1 MPDRSNIDP
10 NKLRAYLATSY
21 RIGTGPNA
29 IVLTVGQR
37 SATLA
42 SLFATHG
49 VDCGAFITAYNPR
62 GTAQSATENARAHA
76 QLAHVLHS
84 RGLQFL
90 AGSGTEDGSNWPAEL
105 SWFALGLTLS
115 AAREIGTTFDQ
126 DAIVWADSD
135 AVPQLILLR

>member
-10 NKLRAYLATSY
+10 SKLRAYLA
-21 RIGTGPNA
+21 
-29 IVLTVGQR
+29 
-37 SATLA
+37 
-42 SLFATHG
+42 
-49 VDCGAFITAYNPR
+49 
-62 GTAQSATENARAHA
+62 
-76 QLAHVLHS
+76 HVLYS

>member
-21 RIGTGPNA
+21 RIGTGPNE
-29 IVLTVGQR
+29 IVLNVGQR
-37 SATLA
+37 SAALA
-42 SLFATHG
+42 SLFGTHD

-62 GTAQSATENARAHA
+62 
-76 QLAHVLHS
+76 
-84 RGLQFL
+84 
-90 AGSGTEDGSNWPAEL
+90 GTEDGSNWPAEL

>member
-1 MPDRSNIDP
+1 MPDRSNIDSS
-10 NKLRAYLATSY
+10 KLRAYLATSY

-62 GTAQSATENARAHA
+62 GTAQSSEANTRAHDA
-76 QLAHVLHS
+76 LTRELHR
-84 RGLQFL
+84 RGVTSLE
-90 AGSGTEDGSNWPAEL
+90 GSGTEDGSNWPAEL
-105 SWFALGLTLS
+105 SWFALGLALS